1 MDEVE
6 EVLVLASDLEIIR
19 SALNVAHM
27 FSMSQDLSDQ
37 YRKLSNRQQY
47 SAMTKTLESSLSKVE
62 AYLALLEQQSD
73 EEQEDE

>member
-47 SAMTKTLESSLSKVE
+47 SAMTKTLESSLGKVE
-62 AYLALLEQQSD
+62 AYLALLEQQDD